1 VVAAS
6 PEGMAARAADV
17 GFFLDGIIQR
27 FSPKSAMPAS
37 CPKAGGG
44 EIAAAGAR
52 RDQHGSSYQ

>member
-1 VVAAS
+1 
-6 PEGMAARAADV
+6 MAARAADV